1 MASSCCAHWTGRS
14 CSSVDIIPD
23 TRRVIGSRG
32 LSQEPQKAGIL
43 GRGMVTPQKRPKVI
57 MMGGLRRFAMNA
69 LGVSAATICPTVIAK
84 NLKSESRFLAGIYLV
99 DQDDQELVTGAFR
112 TVIEPR
118 RKVEAEEV
126 LTSES

>member
-1 MASSCCAHWTGRS
+1 M
-14 CSSVDIIPD
+14 
-23 TRRVIGSRG
+23 GSRG
-32 LSQEPQKAGIL
+32 LSQEPQKAGML

-57 MMGGLRRFAMNA
+57 MIGGLRRFAMNA

-84 NLKSESRFLAGIYLV
+84 NLISESHFLGEMYLV
-99 DQDDQELVTGAFR
+99 DQDDQELVTGAIG
-112 TVIEPR
+112 TVIEPG

>member
-1 MASSCCAHWTGRS
+1 MASSCCAHRTGRS
-14 CSSVDIIPD
+14 CGSVDIIPD

-32 LSQEPQKAGIL
+32 LSQEPQKAGML

-84 NLKSESRFLAGIYLV
+84 NLKVREPTWGIYLI
-99 DQDDQELVTGAFR
+99 DQDDQELVTGAIG
-112 TVIEPR
+112 TVIEPG

>member
-23 TRRVIGSRG
+23 TRRVMGSRG
-32 LSQEPQKAGIL
+32 LSQEPQKAGML

-69 LGVSAATICPTVIAK
+69 LGVRAATICPTVIAK
-84 NLKSESRFLAGIYLV
+84 NLMSEPFFGEIDLV
-99 DQDDQELVTGAFR
+99 DQDDQELVTGAIG
-112 TVIEPR
+112 TVIEPG